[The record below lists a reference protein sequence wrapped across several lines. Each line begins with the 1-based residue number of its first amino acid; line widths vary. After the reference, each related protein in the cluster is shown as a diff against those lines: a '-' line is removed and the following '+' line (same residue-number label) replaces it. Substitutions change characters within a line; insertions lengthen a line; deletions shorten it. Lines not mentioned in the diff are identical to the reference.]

1 MSSGFVDSP
10 ISSQLCRLPLPPSS
24 PPSPDSKMLL
34 VPLLASLATLVSG
47 APVRFAANATTA
59 ALTAV
64 DVAYARLGLELG
76 G

>member
-1 MSSGFVDSP
+1 
-10 ISSQLCRLPLPPSS
+10 
-24 PPSPDSKMLL
+24 MLL

-47 APVRFAANATTA
+47 APVQFAANATTA
-59 ALTAV
+59 ALAAV